1 MLKKVFNILNSKQFL
16 IFSIIVFTYILSA
29 QSDNYFKWI
38 HPKKL
43 PPEHAL
49 TIQTDGGGYY
59 AYLPKWFIYSDDKD
73 FHFLEGITLKY
84 KTSSFIYGVRY
95 DYEKHQGTNKYYVG
109 TAICSTPIFLTNH
122 LINKIIYG
130 EGDGYSKSYQL
141 TVSINAILFWLL
153 GVIGLIKL
161 FKLWKIEN
169 FWIITL
175 VAIVTFGTNL
185 NFYTVYFP
193 SFSHVF
199 SFAAISWFVYT
210 GFKWGKSKSQFH
222 FLQLC
227 ALLGLIFSIRPTNSL
242 VVLLVPFFFSDWNNF
257 VSLIKEYFTKRIVL
271 LVIGFL
277 FFFAFVFIQLY
288 NIYNQ
293 IGSWSLNTYSDE
305 HFDFLYNP
313 QVFNVL
319 FSYKKGFFLYS
330 PVMLLIFIG
339 LIRFYKFNKY
349 QFLGWLIVCCSFVY
363 LTSAWW
369 CWWYGGG
376 LGMRPLIDV
385 LPIFIIPIAIFFKYS
400 SKMIQFLFLLIA
412 ISFIYMYQIFQI
424 QYNKNII
431 HYDLMDKENYWR
443 IFMKTDMRYSWCAAF
458 EDEKL
463 PQTKLISFEKYDYS
477 PLKNL
482 FGIDTLTPKQ
492 INNYNLFDPKF
503 TLIPNKNWGN
513 NLIGISITGA
523 VTLTKQES
531 NPSIDVFYYNNGK
544 EIKKASALLG
554 YRVPNLNESTE
565 FHVEFNPHLLYQNI
579 DSICLNIGRG
589 VQPTSYES
597 VQLKFYNFSLK

>member
-1 MLKKVFNILNSKQFL
+1 MLNKAFNVLNSKQFL

-43 PPEHAL
+43 PPEHSL

-59 AYLPKWFIYSDDKD
+59 AYLPKWYIYTEDKD
-73 FHFLEGITLKY
+73 FHFLEDITLKY
-84 KTSSFIYGVRY
+84 NTSSFIYGVRY
-95 DYEKHQGTNKYYVG
+95 DYEKHKGTNKYYAG
-109 TAICSTPIFLTNH
+109 TAICSTPVFLINH
-122 LINKIIYG
+122 ALNKIIYG
-130 EGDGYSKSYQL
+130 EGDGYSRSYQL
-141 TVSINAILFWLL
+141 TVSINAILFWLI
-153 GVIGLIKL
+153 GIIGLIKL

-169 FWIITL
+169 FWIIFL

-210 GFKWGKSKSQFH
+210 GFKWGKSKSKFH

-242 VVLLVPFFFSDWNNF
+242 VVLLVPFFFSDWNSF
-257 VSLIKEYFTKRIVL
+257 VSLIKEYFTKRIIL
-271 LVIGFL
+271 LALGFL
-277 FFFAFVFIQLY
+277 VFFTFVFIQLY

-319 FSYKKGFFLYS
+319 FSYKKGFFLYA

-339 LIRFYKFNKY
+339 LTRFYKFNKY
-349 QFLGWLIVCCSFVY
+349 QFLGWLIVCCSFIY

-376 LGMRPLIDV
+376 LGMRPLIDI
-385 LPIFIIPIAIFFKYS
+385 LPILILPVAIFFQSS
-400 SKMIQFLFLLIA
+400 SKFVLSMIWILSIL
-412 ISFIYMYQIFQI
+412 FIYVYQIFQI

-458 EDEKL
+458 KDEKL
-463 PQTKLISFEKYDYS
+463 PQKRLISSKEYNYS
-477 PLKNL
+477 PISNSFHNKEEILENQ
-482 FGIDTLTPKQ
+482 TL
-492 INNYNLFDPKF
+492 LDPSF
-503 TLIPNKNWGN
+503 TFIPNENWTD
-513 NLIGISITGA
+513 NLIGISLTGA
-523 VTLTKQES
+523 VTLTQQES

-554 YRVPNLNESTE
+554 YRVPNLDESSK
-565 FHVEFNPHLLYQNI
+565 FQVEFNPRLYYKNI
-579 DSICLNIGRG
+579 DSIHVNIGRG

-597 VQLKFYNFSLK
+597 IQLKFYNFSRK